1 MCKAT
6 IDLVSPGGVPVTL
19 EVEKD
24 DDQRT
29 IIEILDRAEKIG
41 LYFGSRGWAFA
52 HLEPVGPSATELA
65 QGPTFAGYPCSPTVD
80 ERGLPTWIIVEG
92 KQAQRREKHAKLNA
106 LLTRN
111 SRAGREETLTID
123 GTFVFIGLDP
133 NTGFLRNTGV

>member
-29 IIEILDRAEKIG
+29 ILEILDRAEKIG

-92 KQAQRREKHAKLNA
+92 KQAQRREKQGDAWYSVRQA
-106 LLTRN
+106 
-111 SRAGREETLTID
+111 D
-123 GTFVFIGLDP
+123 GTYAQVLRIPKGEKPPEVKGL
-133 NTGFLRNTGV
+133 